1 MSTARYA
8 ELQCTSHFSF
18 LRGVSSCEELFDEA
32 AQLGIEALA
41 ITDRNSLAGIVRA
54 HEAAKATG
62 VRLIVGC
69 RLDLT
74 DGMSI
79 LVYPIDRPAYAGL
92 CRLLSL
98 GKKRGGKAQC
108 RLDWSDVVAYNEGLI
123 TVLVPDDVDEISA
136 QRLRR
141 LRGTFGDRTY
151 LALTLHRRPNDALRL
166 HELSNMAAR
175 AGVPTVVTND
185 VLFHVPVRRILQDVV
200 TCIRHNCT
208 IDDAGFRRERHADRY
223 LKPPEEMARLF
234 NRYPEALARTIDITA
249 RCRFSLDELA
259 YQYPEERTM
268 PGLTPQQAL
277 ETLTWEGATE
287 RYPEGVPDKVATTL
301 AHELRLIEKL
311 GYAPYF
317 LTVNAIV
324 RFARSQNILCQ
335 GRGSAANSAVCYVLG
350 ITSIDPERNDLLFE
364 RFVSEERREPPDID
378 VDFEHE
384 RRETVMQWVFDT
396 YGRDHAA
403 LCSTVIRYRAKG
415 ALRDASK
422 ALGLPEDLIKLLSS
436 QVWGWSR
443 EGIEPK
449 HAEELHLNLG
459 DRRLRLAMD
468 LARELIGTPRHLS
481 QHPGGFVLTH
491 DRLDELVPIE
501 PAAMKDRQ
509 VIEWDKDDIDALHF
523 MKVDCL
529 ALGMLSCM
537 KRGFD
542 LLAEHKSVRL
552 DLATLPAEDSKT
564 YAMIRKADTLGT
576 FQIESRAQMSM
587 LPRIKPRTFYDL
599 VIEVAIVRP
608 GPIQGDMVHPYLRRR
623 EGKEKVVYPKPELEK
638 VLGKTLGVPLFQEQ
652 AMRVAIECAGF
663 TPSEADQLRRSMATF
678 KHTGGVSKF
687 RDKLISG
694 MIAHGYEREY
704 AAQTFRQLEGFGSYG
719 FPESHAASFA
729 LIAYASSWLKCHHPD
744 VFCAALLNAQ
754 PMGFYAP
761 AQIVRDARDH
771 GVDVR
776 PVCVNASRWDCT
788 LEPTGEDHFAVRLGL
803 HMVRGFANGNAAAL
817 IAARADEPFISIDDL
832 WRRAGVP
839 AAALVQ
845 LAEADA
851 FRSSL
856 KLARREALW
865 AIKALRD
872 EPLPLFTAASAR
884 EAKTVPELHEPPVT
898 LRPMTAG
905 SEVVEDYGHVGLT
918 LRSHPVSFLRGDL
931 HRQRIVTCAEA
942 MQARDGRWL
951 ETAGLVLV
959 RQMPG
964 SAKGVIFITIED
976 ETGIANLVIWP
987 KLYERQRRVILSAGM
1002 LAVHGRIQREGEV
1015 VHLVAHRV
1023 SDLSNALAS
1032 VGHRDATF
1040 PLPHG
1045 RGDQLRYGSSG
1056 PDLRKLPPKDL
1067 RAHGIL
1073 ITDPHI
1079 DTIKL
1084 KTREFR

>member
-1 MSTARYA
+1 MISNI
-8 ELQCTSHFSF
+8 
-18 LRGVSSCEELFDEA
+18 A
-32 AQLGIEALA
+32 AQ
-41 ITDRNSLAGIVRA
+41 
-54 HEAAKATG
+54 
-62 VRLIVGC
+62 
-69 RLDLT
+69 
-74 DGMSI
+74 
-79 LVYPIDRPAYAGL
+79 
-92 CRLLSL
+92 
-98 GKKRGGKAQC
+98 
-108 RLDWSDVVAYNEGLI
+108 
-123 TVLVPDDVDEISA
+123 
-136 QRLRR
+136 
-141 LRGTFGDRTY
+141 
-151 LALTLHRRPNDALRL
+151 
-166 HELSNMAAR
+166 AR
-175 AGVPTVVTND
+175 VPTVVTND
-185 VLFHVPVRRILQDVV
+185 VLFHIPERRILQDVV

-223 LKPPEEMARLF
+223 LKPPDEMARLF
-234 NRYPEALARTIDITA
+234 GRYPEALARTIDIAA
-249 RCRFSLDELA
+249 RCHFSLDELA
-259 YQYPEERTM
+259 YQYPEEATM

-277 ETLTWEGATE
+277 TNLTWEGAAA
-287 RYPEGVPDKVATTL
+287 RYSEGVPDKVMAILT
-301 AHELRLIEKL
+301 HELRLIEKL

-384 RRETVMQWVFDT
+384 RREIVMQWVFHT

-415 ALRDASK
+415 ALRDVGK
-422 ALGLPEDLIKLLSS
+422 ALGQPEDLIKLLSS

-449 HAEELHLNLG
+449 HAEDLNLNLG
-459 DRRLRLAMD
+459 DRRLRLALN

-509 VIEWDKDDIDALHF
+509 VIEWDKDDIDALRF

-542 LLAEHKSVRL
+542 LLAEHKGIRL
-552 DLATLPAEDSKT
+552 DLATIPAEDPKT
-564 YAMIRKADTLGT
+564 YAMIRTADTLGT

-623 EGKEKVVYPKPELEK
+623 EGKEAVIYPKPELEK

-652 AMRVAIECAGF
+652 AMRVAIACAGF

-694 MIAHGYEREY
+694 MIAYGYEREY
-704 AAQTFRQLEGFGSYG
+704 AEQTFRQLEGFGSYG
-719 FPESHAASFA
+719 FPESHATSFA

-788 LEPTGEDHFAVRLGL
+788 LEPTGEEDRFAVRLGL
-803 HMVRGFANGNAAAL
+803 RMVRGLANAHAATL
-817 IAARADEPFISIDDL
+817 VAARADHPFASIDDL
-832 WRRAGVP
+832 WRRAGIP
-839 AAALVQ
+839 SASLVQ

-851 FRSSL
+851 FRPSL

-872 EPLPLFTAASAR
+872 EPLPLFASASAR
-884 EAKTVPELHEPPVT
+884 EAKTVPELHEPPVM

-918 LRSHPVSFLRGDL
+918 LRSHPVSFLRGGL
-931 HRQRIVTCAEA
+931 CRQSIVTCAEA

-951 ETAGLVLV
+951 QTAGLVLV

-964 SAKGVIFITIED
+964 SAKGVVFITIED

-987 KLYERQRRVILSAGM
+987 KLYERQRRVILSASM
-1002 LAVHGRIQREGEV
+1002 MAVHGRIQREGEV

-1023 SDLSNALAS
+1023 SDLSNMLAS
-1032 VGHRDATF
+1032 VGGRDTTF
-1040 PLPHG
+1040 SLPHG
-1045 RGDQLRYGSSG
+1045 RGDEVHRGGSG
-1056 PDLRKLPPKDL
+1056 PEPRELRQKELPARDIYIPDL
-1067 RAHGIL
+1067 
-1073 ITDPHI
+1073 HI

-1084 KTREFR
+1084 KTRDFQ